1 MFLAS
6 LNNIHILSLRLIKRP
21 PVNLVGRQEKLQALD
36 KEYIW
41 DLVTLPRGKQA
52 IGFRWV
58 YKQGGSDAFFI
69 ERYKRLVAKGG
80 WFSQESVTLR

>member
-6 LNNIHILSLRLIKRP
+6 LKNIHILSLRLIKRP
-21 PVNLVGRQEKLQALD
+21 PVNLVGRKLCRIKCALD

-41 DLVTLPRGKQA
+41 DLVTLPPGKQA

-69 ERYKRLVAKGG
+69 
-80 WFSQESVTLR
+80 